1 MAKAKRLLWLC
12 LHLGIWSAK
21 LYSIV
26 VFPSIIAKKV
36 INKYFK
42 NELLNYDNM
51 NDSSIFDLGYLKKG
65 KKKLEQAWRKE
76 SFCPDDL
83 SYISLKNATLLS
95 SKDGIMVN

>member
-1 MAKAKRLLWLC
+1 
-12 LHLGIWSAK
+12 
-21 LYSIV
+21 
-26 VFPSIIAKKV
+26 
-36 INKYFK
+36 
-42 NELLNYDNM
+42 M

-95 SKDGIMVN
+95 SKGWDNGKLTGGILDAILR